1 MKETKK
7 STDDTIEYHGPNILD
22 SAIRSLTMAVVR
34 RLCIVS
40 MYCIY
45 LDYLIIIGVG
55 DASYKQDDKSIG
67 GIFLFLANYS
77 MTCTALIFWKIKQI
91 QRLCH

>member
-22 SAIRSLTMAVVR
+22 SAIRSLTMAIVR

-45 LDYLIIIGVG
+45 LDYLTIIGVG
-55 DASYKQDDKSIG
+55 KHKQTS
-67 GIFLFLANYS
+67 LFIVMAVRSQLQCS
-77 MTCTALIFWKIKQI
+77 SWRTAKILMNI
-91 QRLCH
+91 